1 MRFICLL
8 LLFTFSSKAQFD
20 STISVHMISV
30 HFGADLPYGDMAKR
44 FGPSLKAGGS
54 YTYKTNK
61 NWLWGV
67 DVSYIFGTNVREDV
81 LANLKTAEGNVIDNE
96 GYPADIRVSER
107 GLSARANF
115 GRLFKLSG
123 KNPNSGLVITVGAG
137 YMQHKINLYDAQS
150 RVAAI
155 YDENK
160 RGYDRLSGGFSIS
173 QFVGYYYLS
182 ENRVA
187 NFYIGIEASE
197 NFLRSYRKYNYDT
210 GLEDTQARKDILVGL
225 KIGWILPI
233 YKRKPEDFYYY

>member
-1 MRFICLL
+1 
-8 LLFTFSSKAQFD
+8 
-20 STISVHMISV
+20 
-30 HFGADLPYGDMAKR
+30 
-44 FGPSLKAGGS
+44 
-54 YTYKTNK
+54 
-61 NWLWGV
+61 
-67 DVSYIFGTNVREDV
+67 
-81 LANLKTAEGNVIDNE
+81 
-96 GYPADIRVSER
+96 
-107 GLSARANF
+107 
-115 GRLFKLSG
+115 
-123 KNPNSGLVITVGAG
+123 
-137 YMQHKINLYDAQS
+137 MQHKINLYDAQS

-173 QFVGYYYLS
+173 QFFGYYYLS